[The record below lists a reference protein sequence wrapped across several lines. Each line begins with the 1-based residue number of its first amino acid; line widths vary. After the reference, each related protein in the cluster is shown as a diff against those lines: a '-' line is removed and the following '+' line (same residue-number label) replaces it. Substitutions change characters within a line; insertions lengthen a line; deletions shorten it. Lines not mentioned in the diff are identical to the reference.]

1 VRWQPTHAHV
11 RVLVVAAVLLVIA
24 VVGRRPDAAVL
35 GLPLAFIA
43 VWGRYFR
50 PREEP
55 QVQTE
60 LDADVL
66 FEGQATTYRLRVPGT
81 VDPDIDLIVAALP
94 RSRWFDY
101 SPRQAAVA
109 EPVRISADA
118 SEDAPDAVALE
129 VGVRA
134 KRWGLRTLERPT
146 VVATSVLGSYRIP
159 VPSLG
164 ASSVTTL
171 PLREGFAA
179 VDAMPRPAGLVGLH
193 RSRRPGEGTELAGVR
208 PFRTGDRLRRI
219 NWSVSARTREL
230 HVTSTW
236 SDRDTE
242 VVILLDT
249 GGEIGVSEGID
260 GRSSS
265 LDTGV
270 RAAASI
276 AEHYLRH
283 GDRVRLV
290 DTGNL
295 VRGVRKWAR
304 SSAAHPR
311 RTRARGSSWTAA
323 RSGPIGTAE
332 PDQVGQSRPGAE
344 PVAPSN
350 DPRLCRDPC
359 ALRLHSHRRR
369 HAAAR
374 HHLTHRRRRTRQTC
388 LAARLASPPSRT
400 PPRARPPR
408 RPRCPHRPL
417 ARLRNPR
424 RSPPRRLPPSLRP
437 EDALMT
443 LLNAAPPAQRLMGPW
458 FQPFLH
464 SSTPLSRTGAS

>member
-1 VRWQPTHAHV
+1 MRWQPTHAHV
-11 RVLVVAAVLLVIA
+11 RVLVVAAALLLIA
-24 VVGRRPDAAVL
+24 VLARRPDAAVL
-35 GLPLAFIA
+35 GLPLAFVA

-50 PREEP
+50 PREVP

-109 EPVRISADA
+109 EPVRILPDA

-171 PLREGFAA
+171 PLREGFEA

-208 PFRTGDRLRRI
+208 TFRTGDRLRRI
-219 NWSVSARTREL
+219 NWSVSARTSEL

-295 VRGVRKWAR
+295 VRGVRSGSGRGHLRRILDALVHADRRGRQPDQDQLAQRNRIR
-304 SSAAHPR
+304 SDSLVLVLSPLLRPMILGYVVTLVHSGCTVIAVDTLPPDITSLIDADEHDKRAWPLAWRLRLLER
-311 RTRARGSSWTAA
+311 RRELDRLGDLGVPTVPWRGS
-323 RSGPIGTAE
+323 GTLDE
-332 PDQVGQSRPGAE
+332 V
-344 PVAPSN
+344 
-350 DPRLCRDPC
+350 LRD
-359 ALRLHSHRRR
+359 AS
-369 HAAAR
+369 
-374 HHLTHRRRRTRQTC
+374 
-388 LAARLASPPSRT
+388 RLASA
-400 PPRARPPR
+400 PRM
-408 RPRCPHRPL
+408 
-417 ARLRNPR
+417 
-424 RSPPRRLPPSLRP
+424 RS
-437 EDALMT
+437 
-443 LLNAAPPAQRLMGPW
+443 
-458 FQPFLH
+458 
-464 SSTPLSRTGAS
+464 

>member
-1 VRWQPTHAHV
+1 MKWQPTHAHV
-11 RVLVVAAVLLVIA
+11 RVVVVAAVLLVIA
-24 VVGRRPDAAVL
+24 VVARRPDAAVL
-35 GLPLAFIA
+35 GLPLAFLA
-43 VWGRYFR
+43 VWGRFLR
-50 PREEP
+50 PRAEP
-55 QVQTE
+55 EVQTE

-66 FEGQATTYRLRVPGT
+66 FEGQATTYRLRASGT

-94 RSRWFDY
+94 RSKWFDY
-101 SPRQAAVA
+101 SPRQAAIA
-109 EPVRISADA
+109 EPVRP
-118 SEDAPDAVALE
+118 SEGEDGGVSLE

-134 KRWGLRTLERPT
+134 KRWGLRALEKPT
-146 VVATSVLGSYRIP
+146 VVATSVLGAYRVP
-159 VPSLG
+159 VRSAG
-164 ASSVTTL
+164 ASTVTTL
-171 PLREGFAA
+171 PLREGFEA

-249 GGEIGVSEGID
+249 GGEVGVSEGID

-295 VRGVRKWAR
+295 VRGVRSGSGRGHLRRILDVLVHADRRGRQPDQDQLAQRNRIR
-304 SSAAHPR
+304 SDSLVLVLSPLLRQVVLGYVVTLVHSGCTVIAVDTLPPDVASVMDLSEHDQRSWPLAWRLRLLER
-311 RTRARGSSWTAA
+311 RRELDRLGDLGVPTVPWRGS
-323 RSGPIGTAE
+323 GTLDE
-332 PDQVGQSRPGAE
+332 V
-344 PVAPSN
+344 
-350 DPRLCRDPC
+350 LRD
-359 ALRLHSHRRR
+359 
-369 HAAAR
+369 
-374 HHLTHRRRRTRQTC
+374 
-388 LAARLASPPSRT
+388 AARLASA
-400 PPRARPPR
+400 PRM
-408 RPRCPHRPL
+408 
-417 ARLRNPR
+417 
-424 RSPPRRLPPSLRP
+424 RS
-437 EDALMT
+437 
-443 LLNAAPPAQRLMGPW
+443 
-458 FQPFLH
+458 
-464 SSTPLSRTGAS
+464 